1 MFKDVKKKAEEKTEQ
16 IKEGTSEITNKVSD
30 KAKDVGE
37 GAAKIATGA
46 VQTVAGA
53 ASSAGRIAKNAVD
66 SVVITLATKIVIKS
80 MKSAGNKGTEYLFD
94 DEKYEKFIGRTWEM
108 LPLPVR
114 LIGKD
119 SLGYNTAMFTLRKLV
134 FGKDK
139 AEPKVD
145 KTDEGLIKKTI
156 KGMFR

>member
-1 MFKDVKKKAEEKTEQ
+1 MFKDVRKKAEEKAEQ
-16 IKEGTSEITNKVSD
+16 IKEGTSGITNKVTD

-37 GAAKIATGA
+37 SAAKIASDA
-46 VQTVAGA
+46 VQSVADV
-53 ASSAGRIAKNAVD
+53 ASSAGKAAKNAVD

-80 MKSAGNKGTEYLFD
+80 MKSAGSKGTEYLFND
-94 DEKYEKFIGRTWEM
+94 QKYEKFIERTWEM

-114 LIGKD
+114 LIGKE

-139 AEPKVD
+139 TEPKVD

>member
-1 MFKDVKKKAEEKTEQ
+1 MCKDVRKKAEEKAEQ
-16 IKEGTSEITNKVSD
+16 SKEGTSGITNKVTD

-37 GAAKIATGA
+37 SAAKIASDA
-46 VQTVAGA
+46 VQSVADV
-53 ASSAGRIAKNAVD
+53 ASSAGKAAKNAVD

-80 MKSAGNKGTEYLFD
+80 MKSAGSKGTEYLFND
-94 DEKYEKFIGRTWEM
+94 QKYEKFIGRTWEM

-114 LIGKD
+114 LIGKE

-139 AEPKVD
+139 TEPKVN
-145 KTDEGLIKKTI
+145 KTDESLIKKTI

>member
-1 MFKDVKKKAEEKTEQ
+1 MNNKFYLLTLLLLFSCDSNETFESIIESNDIEK
-16 IKEGTSEITNKVSD
+16 IKLARKTI
-30 KAKDVGE
+30 
-37 GAAKIATGA
+37 
-46 VQTVAGA
+46 VA
-53 ASSAGRIAKNAVD
+53 SQQDLN
-66 SVVITLATKIVIKS
+66 TKIVIKS
-80 MKSAGNKGTEYLFD
+80 MKGAGNKGTEYLFN

-114 LIGKD
+114 LIGKE

-139 AEPKVD
+139 TDPKVD

>member
-1 MFKDVKKKAEEKTEQ
+1 MFKDVRKKAEEKAEQ
-16 IKEGTSEITNKVSD
+16 MKEGTSGFTNKVTD

-37 GAAKIATGA
+37 SAAKIASDT
-46 VQTVAGA
+46 VQSVADI
-53 ASSAGRIAKNAVD
+53 ASSAGKAAKNAVD

-80 MKSAGNKGTEYLFD
+80 MKSAGSKGTEYLFND
-94 DEKYEKFIGRTWEM
+94 QKYEKFIGRTWEM

-114 LIGKD
+114 LIGKE

-139 AEPKVD
+139 TEPKVD

>member
-1 MFKDVKKKAEEKTEQ
+1 MFKDVRKKAEEKAEQ
-16 IKEGTSEITNKVSD
+16 MKEGTSGFTNKVTD

-37 GAAKIATGA
+37 SAAKIASDA
-46 VQTVAGA
+46 VQSVADV
-53 ASSAGRIAKNAVD
+53 ASSAGKAAKNAVD

-80 MKSAGNKGTEYLFD
+80 MKSAGSKGTEYLFND
-94 DEKYEKFIGRTWEM
+94 QKYEKFIERTWEM

-114 LIGKD
+114 LIGKE

-139 AEPKVD
+139 TEPKVD